1 MLNGVR
7 ISNEVA
13 GWKIYLTK
21 LKKKY
26 FWKRKKKKKSNL
38 KKKTTMAIYD
48 VN

>member
-7 ISNEVA
+7 ISNEAA

>member
-26 FWKRKKKKKSNL
+26 FWKRKKKSNL

>member
-26 FWKRKKKKKSNL
+26 FWKRKKKKSNL

>member
-26 FWKRKKKKKSNL
+26 FWKRKKKRKV
-38 KKKTTMAIYD
+38 I
-48 VN
+48 